1 MMLVH
6 IVLMHE
12 VTAGNLVKLN
22 GCIALTNSSITSGL
36 YKNKI
41 CISEKSIMF
50 RLTWPK
56 TSPVI
61 YYFQQSTN
69 IICPDL
75 KTLAIQVPP
84 WNHLQC

>member
-36 YKNKI
+36 YKKENLH
-41 CISEKSIMF
+41 F
-50 RLTWPK
+50 RKVNYVQAYVT
-56 TSPVI
+56 
-61 YYFQQSTN
+61 
-69 IICPDL
+69 
-75 KTLAIQVPP
+75 
-84 WNHLQC
+84 

>member
-6 IVLMHE
+6 IVLIHE
-12 VTAGNLVKLN
+12 VKAGNLVKLN

-50 RLTWPK
+50 RLT
-56 TSPVI
+56 
-61 YYFQQSTN
+61 
-69 IICPDL
+69 
-75 KTLAIQVPP
+75 
-84 WNHLQC
+84 

>member
-6 IVLMHE
+6 IVLIHE
-12 VTAGNLVKLN
+12 VKAGNLVKLN

-61 YYFQQSTN
+61 YNVCHGF
-69 IICPDL
+69 
-75 KTLAIQVPP
+75 KTLAFGIPP
-84 WNHLQC
+84 WNHL